1 MSVAAISG
9 PLVRSPANSTFGRLA
24 ALAFAA
30 LAVFLLL
37 PFVGLLARVSPPVL
51 LARLGEPAV
60 LSALR
65 LSFITSAW
73 RVAST
78 LFWLLL
84 LGLGAITALLIVFAP
99 LVIAPFGDPGGDKQL
114 AITLSRILF
123 PIVVLLGIS
132 GIIVGILNSYEHFT
146 VPALTPVFWNLAIIV
161 GLVLGVPRANT
172 LDTKLYV
179 YAISIVIGTVIQV
192 LLPLPWLYGLDDRGR
207 WALLLEKLRAV
218 EPSRRTARFRCVI
231 ALVGPGRP
239 EQVVEGVAE
248 GVIVAAPRG
257 RGGFGYDP
265 VFFYP
270 PLGRTF
276 AELSD
281 QEKAAV
287 SHRGRALASLRRLLG
302 G

>member
-1 MSVAAISG
+1 M
-9 PLVRSPANSTFGRLA
+9 P
-24 ALAFAA
+24 
-30 LAVFLLL
+30 
-37 PFVGLLARVSPPVL
+37 
-51 LARLGEPAV
+51 
-60 LSALR
+60 SAP
-65 LSFITSAW
+65 SA
-73 RVAST
+73 
-78 LFWLLL
+78 
-84 LGLGAITALLIVFAP
+84 
-99 LVIAPFGDPGGDKQL
+99 
-114 AITLSRILF
+114 SR
-123 PIVVLLGIS
+123 PI
-132 GIIVGILNSYEHFT
+132 
-146 VPALTPVFWNLAIIV
+146 
-161 GLVLGVPRANT
+161 LVLGTLNPAKGRELITLLGDVPFEVRLLSEFSGARLPEETGRTYAENALAKARAAAGFT
-172 LDTKLYV
+172 GELSLGDDSGLEVDALSGEPGFYT
-179 YAISIVIGTVIQV
+179 ARFGG
-192 LLPLPWLYGLDDRGR
+192 PELDDRGR

-257 RGGFGYDP
+257 SGGFGYDP